1 MPRPRLVRALMAP
14 DSRPLA
20 VVIAPAGY
28 GKTTLLAEWASH
40 EERPFAWITTEE
52 RFNDPEALRTAVD
65 AALDEVEGRGP
76 FVLALDDTHLLHEP
90 ASLEVLHDL
99 VARMPRESRLAI
111 AARTEPPVSLG
122 RMRAH
127 REVAEVRMRAL
138 AMTVPEAAALLAL
151 ADVPASP
158 AEVEALVE
166 RTEGWAAGIYLAAVT
181 LRDQGATAGSLDGFG
196 GHDSAVADYYRDEY
210 LKKLAPDLVA
220 FLRSCAVLDVLSA
233 PACDA
238 VLERSDS
245 GQLLAEVARRNVM
258 LSAVD
263 RTRES
268 FRLHRLFRETLLG
281 ELRRLWPELEPRL
294 HARASEWFEAQGDD
308 ERAVRHA
315 GAAGD
320 ATRAG
325 ELLWRNLPRWV
336 GGGRNDAVRTGLG
349 AFTDERIAGDP
360 RLSLAAAH
368 SNVASGDL
376 DAALHFKAAAER
388 TAAESPR
395 DDPDL
400 APALSLLRAA
410 VADDDVAAMGA
421 QAERACEID
430 AEDSEWRPTGCLL
443 SGVARHLA
451 GDLDGATPA
460 LEEAARR
467 GVVGAPHVQAL
478 ALAQLALAA
487 VDLEDWELAATRVHR
502 ATAQLDAYG
511 LDSYP
516 TSALP
521 YAVAAYVR
529 ARRGQVEQ
537 ARADFARADELL
549 AELPGFL
556 AWYVAETR
564 VALAR
569 AAMKLGETGRAR
581 TLAAEAARVASAVPD
596 AVTLHRWVEDL
607 GRSVEAAAA
616 AAAPDHLTAAEL
628 RVLALLPT
636 HLSFREIG
644 EQLYVTANTVKTQA
658 YSVYR
663 KFGASSR
670 SEAVTRAAE
679 LGLVGSSTAVA
690 PGSGST

>member
-1 MPRPRLVRALMAP
+1 MRALREP
-14 DSRPLA
+14 DTRPLA

-40 EERPFAWITTEE
+40 EERPFAWIATEE
-52 RFNDPEALRTAVD
+52 RFNDAEVLRAALD
-65 AALDEVEGRGP
+65 AALDEVGRSGP
-76 FVLALDDTHLLHEP
+76 FVIALDDVHLLHEP
-90 ASLEVLHDL
+90 ASLELLRDL
-99 VARMPRESRLAI
+99 AARVPRGSRLAI
-111 AARTEPPVSLG
+111 ATRTEPPVSLG

-127 REVAEVRMRAL
+127 REITEVRARAL

-151 ADVPASP
+151 AGAPAT
-158 AEVEALVE
+158 AGGVEALVE

-181 LRDQGATAGSLDGFG
+181 LRDEGASAGSLDGFG
-196 GHDSAVADYYRDEY
+196 GHDSAVADYLRDEY
-210 LKKLAPDLVA
+210 LKALAPDLVA
-220 FLRSCAVLDVLSA
+220 FLRRCSVLDVLSA
-233 PACDA
+233 AACDA
-238 VLERSDS
+238 TLDREDS
-245 GQLLAEVARRNVM
+245 AQLLEEVLRRNVM

-268 FRLHRLFRETLLG
+268 FRLHRLFRETLIG
-281 ELRRLWPELEPRL
+281 ELRRLEPELEPRL
-294 HARASEWFEAQGDD
+294 HSRASRWFEDQGDG

-320 ATRAG
+320 VPRAG
-325 ELLWRNLPRWV
+325 ELLWRHLPRWV
-336 GGGRNDAVRTGLG
+336 GGGRNDAVRAGLA
-349 AFTDERIAGDP
+349 AFTDEQIAGDP

-376 DAALHFKAAAER
+376 DAARHYAAAAER
-388 TAAESPR
+388 AVAESRRDERGLTAAV
-395 DDPDL
+395 
-400 APALSLLRAA
+400 SLVRAA
-410 VADDDVAAMGA
+410 VVEGDLRAMGGD
-421 QAERACEID
+421 AERAREID
-430 AEDSEWRPTGCLL
+430 TDDSEWRPTSCLL
-443 SGVARHLA
+443 SGVARHLSGDPA
-451 GDLDGATPA
+451 GALPA
-460 LEEAARR
+460 LEEAARS
-467 GVVGAPHVQAL
+467 GVVVAPHVQAL

-487 VDLEDWELAATRVHR
+487 ADLEDWELAATRVHR

-529 ARRGQVEQ
+529 AHRGQVEQ
-537 ARADFARADELL
+537 AQEDFARADRLL

-556 AWYVAETR
+556 AWYLGETR
-564 VALAR
+564 VVLAR
-569 AAMKLGETGRAR
+569 AALRLGETGRAR
-581 TLAAEAARVASAVPD
+581 KLAAEAARDARGAPD
-596 AVTLHRWVEDL
+596 ALTLQRWVDDL
-607 GRSVEAAAA
+607 RRSVHVAAA

-670 SEAVTRAAE
+670 SEAVTRATE
-679 LGLVGSSTAVA
+679 LGLVGSSAAVA
-690 PGSGST
+690 SGPAPT